1 MVCMQTT
8 ESLPGAAQSQRYDPR
23 KLAFGTAFSETFFSA
38 EYRDG
43 AWREGR
49 VEPLHPF
56 SLHPATLVLHYAQTI
71 FEGLKAFRQP
81 DGSVRIFRADMNARR
96 FDASARRMGMPPVG
110 EQFFVDAVSAAV
122 AAEKESVLEYP
133 GSLYIRPVMFASEPH
148 IGVRAANEYIFFI
161 MTLPAGAYFPD
172 VIGSAG
178 AVTVYVAQSVLRAC
192 PGGTGNVKTAA
203 NYAVTLQI
211 TTEAKAAGCSQVLF
225 LDSTPERRVEE
236 MGGMNI
242 MFVEGDTVV
251 TPPLGGT
258 ILPGVTRDAILQIAR
273 DLGINVREYAYTLA
287 EMAEGIR
294 SGRIGEAY
302 ACGTAAVI
310 TGIRNFKLE
319 DGSTLALQNAA
330 PGPVT
335 SRLFEEL
342 VGIQYGKRPDRHG
355 WLRPVQ

>member
-1 MVCMQTT
+1 MQTT
-8 ESLPGAAQSQRYDPR
+8 ESARSLDPR
-23 KLAFGTAFSETFFSA
+23 KIAFGTTFSENFFCA

-43 AWREGR
+43 AWQKGR
-49 VEPLHPF
+49 LEPLHNF

-81 DGSVRIFRADMNARR
+81 DGSVRVFRADMNARR
-96 FDASARRMGMPPVG
+96 FDTSALRMGMPPVG
-110 EQFFVDAVSAAV
+110 EQMFVDAVNAAV
-122 AAEKESVLEYP
+122 AAEADMVLEYP

-148 IGVRAANEYIFFI
+148 IGVRAATQYTFFV
-161 MTLPAGAYFPD
+161 MTLPAGSYFPD

-178 AVTVYVAQSVLRAC
+178 AVSVYLAESVLRAC

-203 NYAVTLQI
+203 NYAVTLQV
-211 TTEAKAAGCSQVLF
+211 TTEARKAGCSQVLF

-242 MFVEGDTVV
+242 MFVEGETVV
-251 TPPLGGT
+251 TPPLNQT

-273 DLGINVREYAYTLA
+273 DLKLGIREYAYTKS
-287 EMAEGIR
+287 EMVEGIR
-294 SGRIGEAY
+294 SGKISEAY

-310 TGIRNFKLE
+310 TGIKEFRLE
-319 DGSTLALQNAA
+319 DGSTVALTNAV
-330 PGPVT
+330 PGAVT
-335 SRLFEEL
+335 TRLFDEL

-355 WLRPVQ
+355 WLKPVR